1 MKIAIVGAGAMGSVY
16 AGLLGDAGNEVWAI
30 DVWRDHIDAIRKN
43 GIRVEGK
50 SGDRIVR
57 INASQNPEEVGVC
70 DLVVIATKAMH
81 VEVAAQSIEPLIGN
95 HTSVLTIQNGL
106 GSFDKVAKIVGQDLV
121 TIGVA
126 GGFGASIKNP
136 GHVYHNGMEL
146 IRLGELSG
154 PVTDRLREIE
164 NVWSNAGFNVK
175 AYDDIKRMVWE
186 KLICNVCFSGICTVS
201 DSRIG
206 QVLKDKNLWEIAK
219 NCATEAYEIS
229 VAKGIQ
235 LSFKE
240 PVPYV
245 VAFGEKMPDARPSM
259 LLDHIAGR
267 KSEVQAING
276 AIVSEGLEIKV
287 PTPVN
292 SVVTSLILAKES
304 RLQL

>member
-1 MKIAIVGAGAMGSVY
+1 
-16 AGLLGDAGNEVWAI
+16 
-30 DVWRDHIDAIRKN
+30 
-43 GIRVEGK
+43 
-50 SGDRIVR
+50 
-57 INASQNPEEVGVC
+57 
-70 DLVVIATKAMH
+70 
-81 VEVAAQSIEPLIGN
+81 
-95 HTSVLTIQNGL
+95 
-106 GSFDKVAKIVGQDLV
+106 
-121 TIGVA
+121 
-126 GGFGASIKNP
+126 
-136 GHVYHNGMEL
+136 
-146 IRLGELSG
+146 
-154 PVTDRLREIE
+154 
-164 NVWSNAGFNVK
+164 
-175 AYDDIKRMVWE
+175 MVWE

-240 PVPYV
+240 LVPYV
-245 VAFGEKMPDARPSM
+245 IAFGEKMPDARPSM

>member
-267 KSEVQAING
+267 KSEIQAING

>member
-304 RLQL
+304 R